1 MAKSE
6 STSLAFFFGG
16 VARPEEVCDPFR
28 TKTDTV
34 VSAEQNFDCS
44 LAENFFYPFDDAL
57 LVFALLLTKPS
68 FAACLFKRTSVVMD
82 ARDVVNLALRDCE
95 VNFCRVGLAFSIEAS
110 IFGSVKAVLQEF
122 SDDWLRRVATAADHR
137 VGETLVTCSMREN

>member
-28 TKTDTV
+28 TKTDSV
-34 VSAEQNFDCS
+34 VSAEQDFGCVLVEDIVN
-44 LAENFFYPFDDAL
+44 PFDDAL

-68 FAACLFKRTSVVMD
+68 FAACLFKCTSVVLD
-82 ARDVVNLALRDCE
+82 ARDVVNLA
-95 VNFCRVGLAFSIEAS
+95 F
-110 IFGSVKAVLQEF
+110 
-122 SDDWLRRVATAADHR
+122 
-137 VGETLVTCSMREN
+137 